1 MPSPLNQGVSHAGV
15 HLDVKRDTDDRT
27 LLDGVEE
34 ETVVVVV
41 HAHRPV
47 AAEDAT
53 PKPAHTMAA
62 RKTKT
67 RVYSRY
73 S

>member
-1 MPSPLNQGVSHAGV
+1 M
-15 HLDVKRDTDDRT
+15 KRDTDDRT